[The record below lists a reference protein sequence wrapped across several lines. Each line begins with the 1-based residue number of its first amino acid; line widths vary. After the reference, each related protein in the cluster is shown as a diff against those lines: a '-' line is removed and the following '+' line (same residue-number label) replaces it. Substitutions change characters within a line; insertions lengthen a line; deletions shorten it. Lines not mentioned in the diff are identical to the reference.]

1 MRVTVLERGRLIR
14 HPDARLP
21 AGHRDDPWA
30 RHIPAPLFDL
40 LERTEQARESLEAK
54 RAQGTGKPPRS
65 SAVFSF
71 VRRKGRTVATVG
83 PWVGVLEVG
92 DLQLELLPKVD
103 REEKPARL
111 AGDRELTTVRGNLL
125 IMLEVAGD
133 VPVRLRGPAATAMRQ
148 ANLKD
153 ALVRLFLEA
162 LVAEM
167 LRGEPRAY
175 VTTEED
181 LGTIRGRLMLKEQI
195 TRSAGKEH
203 RFWCRF
209 DELVGDPRIGGRLKA
224 ACAVLARRSLG
235 AESRRLL
242 HQARALLDEAP
253 DLAPHAT
260 AGVHFNRQNERF
272 RDVYRFAGHILADNA
287 PDLRAGPE
295 ASFSLLYNMD
305 VLFERFIAA
314 FIGRHVLAGDGRP
327 EALMDWVPKPQSTGH
342 REYLLYE
349 TASGQAGSRG
359 VLRMK
364 PDLLVARKDEQPFI
378 IDTKWKHIEPGPDA
392 RPGNADLYQ
401 LYAYHQRFECRRVML
416 LYPSAGLA
424 DGSDFSLEAGEA
436 PAISVRFV
444 DLAPDLSKPEGRRS
458 LVKQLR
464 ALIAEGVGSGVQA

>member
-1 MRVTVLERGRLIR
+1 MHVTVLERGRLIR

-21 AGHRDDPWA
+21 ADHRDDPWA
-30 RHIPAPLFDL
+30 RHIPWPLFDA
-40 LERTEQARESLEAK
+40 LERTEQAREALEAS
-54 RAQGTGKPPRS
+54 RARRAGKQPKS

-71 VRRKGRTVATVG
+71 VRRKGRTEATVG

-103 REEKPARL
+103 REERPARL
-111 AGDRELTTVRGNLL
+111 AGDKELTTIRGNLL
-125 IMLEVAGD
+125 TMLEVAGD

-148 ANLKD
+148 APLKD

-224 ACAVLARRSLG
+224 ACAVLALRNLG
-235 AESRRLL
+235 SESRRLL
-242 HQARALLDEAP
+242 HQARALLEEAP
-253 DLAPHAT
+253 DLTPHAT
-260 AGVHFNRQNERF
+260 GGVHFNRQNERF
-272 RDVYRFAGHILADNA
+272 RDIYRFAGHILDDNA
-287 PDLRAGPE
+287 PDLRAGQE

-305 VLFERFIAA
+305 ALFERFIAR
-314 FIGRHVLAGDGRP
+314 FIDRYVLAGDDRP
-327 EALMDWVPKPQSTGH
+327 ESLMGWVPRPQSKGH
-342 REYLLYE
+342 HEYLLYE
-349 TASGQAGSRG
+349 TASKQARSCG

-364 PDLLVARKDEQPFI
+364 PDLLVARKDERPFI

-392 RPGNADLYQ
+392 KPGSADLYQ
-401 LYAYHQRFECRRVML
+401 LYAYLQRFNCRRVML
-416 LYPSAGLA
+416 LYPSAEPVA
-424 DGSDFSLEAGEA
+424 GSDFSLKPGED

-444 DLAPDLSKPEGRRS
+444 GLAPDLSKPEGRRN
-458 LVKQLR
+458 LVAQLR
-464 ALIAEGVGSGVQA
+464 ALIAEGVGSGVQG

>member
-14 HPDARLP
+14 YPEARLSP
-21 AGHRDDPWA
+21 DHRDDPWE

-40 LERTEQARESLEAK
+40 LERTEQAREALEAK
-54 RAQGTGKPPRS
+54 RAQGTGKPPKS

-71 VRRKGRTVATVG
+71 VRRRGKTVATVG

-111 AGDRELTTVRGNLL
+111 TNGEALTTVRGNLL
-125 IMLEVAGD
+125 TMLEVAGD

-148 ANLKD
+148 ATLKD

-162 LVAEM
+162 LIAEM

-253 DLAPHAT
+253 DLTPHAT

-272 RDVYRFAGHILADNA
+272 HDVYRFAGHILADNA

-305 VLFERFIAA
+305 ALFERFIAK
-314 FIGRHVLAGDGRP
+314 FIDRHVLAGDDRP
-327 EALMDWVPKPQSTGH
+327 AALMGWVPQPQSKDH

-349 TASGQAGSRG
+349 STSKQAGSRG

-364 PDLLVARKDEQPFI
+364 PDLLIVREGEHPFI

-392 RPGNADLYQ
+392 KPGNADLYQ
-401 LYAYHQRFECRRVML
+401 LYAYHQRFDCRRVML

-424 DGSDFSLEAGEA
+424 DGSDFSLEPGEA

-444 DLAPDLSKPEGRRS
+444 DLAPDLSKPEGKRS

-464 ALIAEGVGSGVQA
+464 NLITEGVGSGVQG

>member
-21 AGHRDDPWA
+21 ADHHDEPWA
-30 RHIPAPLFDL
+30 RYIPAPLFDL
-40 LERTEQARESLEAK
+40 LERTEQAREALETR

-65 SAVFSF
+65 SGVFLF

-103 REEKPARL
+103 RDEKPARL
-111 AGDRELTTVRGNLL
+111 AEDTALTTVRGNLL
-125 IMLEVAGD
+125 TMLEVAGD
-133 VPVRLRGPAATAMRQ
+133 VPVRLRGPAATAMRK
-148 ANLKD
+148 ATLKD

-235 AESRRLL
+235 TESRRLL

-260 AGVHFNRQNERF
+260 EGAHFNRQNERF
-272 RDVYRFAGHILADNA
+272 RDVYRFAGHVLADNA

-305 VLFERFIAA
+305 ALFERFIAK
-314 FIGRHVLAGDGRP
+314 FIERHVLAGDDRP
-327 EALMDWVPKPQSTGH
+327 ASLLGWVPRPQSKGH
-342 REYLLYE
+342 VQYLLYE
-349 TASGQAGSRG
+349 RKGDQVGSRG

-364 PDLLVARKDEQPFI
+364 PDLLIAREQEHFI
-378 IDTKWKHIEPGPDA
+378 VDTKWKHIDPGPDA
-392 RPGNADLYQ
+392 RPGNQDFYQ
-401 LYAYHQRFECRRVML
+401 LYAYLKRFNCPRVML
-416 LYPSAGLA
+416 LYPSAEPA
-424 DGSDFSLEAGEA
+424 IGSDFSLEPGKD

-444 DLAPDLSKPEGRRS
+444 GLARDLSKPEGRMD
-458 LVKQLR
+458 LVGQLR
-464 ALIAEGVGSGVQA
+464 ALIAEGVGGGVQA